1 MTMQLH
7 RIQAKLFLEN
17 PEELDMEALI
27 PVFHSW
33 IQEQAFEELLI
44 DVANYAHVPDGPGVM
59 LIAHEADYGI
69 DLTYGRPGLIYTRKR
84 DVPEETA
91 EAIGLALGQVLQ
103 AADRLEDETDLTF
116 DRNEIEVTFLD
127 RLQIPNEAAS
137 LDLVRESLDSALGAS
152 FPDAD
157 PHIEWTE
164 RDRRM
169 PFGVRALLKPVAA

>member
-17 PEELDMEALI
+17 PEALDMEALI

-69 DLTYGRPGLIYTRKR
+69 DLSGGRPGLMYTRKR
-84 DVPEETA
+84 DVPDMLRDA
-91 EAIGLALGQVLQ
+91 VALAVDRVLQ
-103 AADRLEDETDLTF
+103 AADRLESDTDLAF
-116 DRNEIEVTFLD
+116 RRDEIEIVFLD
-127 RLQIPNEAAS
+127 RLRVPNEESS
-137 LDLVRESLDSALGAS
+137 LDIVSGPVRSVLGDA
-152 FPDAD
+152 FPEA
-157 PHIEWTE
+157 ELTLKWTQA
-164 RDRRM
+164 DRRL
-169 PFGVRALLKPVAA
+169 PFGVHTHLAEAA